1 MPAIEAGE
9 NCIDLAIA
17 IASKPAP
24 TGLGPDMAYASDYPP
39 CGSWLASDEA
49 MKIAA
54 SLKDL
59 IAGKSAPAGYALFS
73 MTCFLG

>member
-1 MPAIEAGE
+1 HRQQAGSHGIRARQGICAE
-9 NCIDLAIA
+9 YQ
-17 IASKPAP
+17 
-24 TGLGPDMAYASDYPP
+24 T
-39 CGSWLASDEA
+39 CGNWLASDEA